1 MSQLAGARFESDGHG
16 GVTVWLDG
24 QPQSYVVLSDPLL
37 LVFEYVQLLGLL
49 LDVLPTGRL
58 AVTHVGGAGL
68 TVPRYV
74 QATRPGSPQLVL
86 EPAAALTEAVR
97 RELPLPRGHRI
108 RVRAVDGL
116 AGVAGLRDE
125 SADVVVIDA
134 YDDGRMPAS
143 LVTVPFLAD
152 VGRVLRDGGMV
163 LLNLADEPGLRYA
176 AKVLATLQAA
186 GCFAD
191 VVLLAPQ
198 EVVKGRR
205 FGNVVVG
212 ARRGAPLDLAAIT
225 RKAASAPTPTAVRH
239 GAALLRMMA
248 GERPFTLKDAVPS
261 PAPPDPGAWRAR

>member
-1 MSQLAGARFESDGHG
+1 MTHAAGARFERDGHG

-49 LDVLPTGRL
+49 VDALPPGRL

-68 TVPRYV
+68 TLPRYV
-74 QATRPGSPQLVL
+74 EATRPGSPQVVL
-86 EPAAALTEAVR
+86 EPAAALTDAVR

-108 RVRAVDGL
+108 RVRALDGV
-116 AGVAGLRDE
+116 AGVAGLRDQ

-134 YDDGRMPAS
+134 YEDGRMPAS
-143 LVTVPFLAD
+143 LVTVSFLAD
-152 VGRVLRDGGMV
+152 VGRVLRDRGMV
-163 LLNLADEPGLRYA
+163 LLNLADEPGLRYVA
-176 AKVLATLQAA
+176 RVLATLQAS

-198 EVVKGRR
+198 EVAKGRR

-212 ARRGAPLDLAAIT
+212 ARRGAALDLAAIT

-239 GAALLRMMA
+239 RAALLRMTA
-248 GERPFTLKDAVPS
+248 GARPFTPQDAVPS
-261 PAPPDPGAWRAR
+261 PPPPDPGAWRAR